1 MATSERTEDR
11 RPWHAEA
18 VDEALA
24 ALDARREGLSAEE
37 ARARLERVGPNRLE
51 THVRRSVASRLFA
64 QFHNVLIYLLVA
76 AGVVTA
82 LLGHWVDSGVIVAVV
97 VANALI
103 GFVQE
108 GKAERALDAIR
119 AMLAP
124 QAVVMRD
131 GETLEIAAEELVP
144 GDIVLLRSG
153 DRVPADLRL
162 IHTKNLQIDEAAL
175 TGESVPAEKS
185 EAPVADD
192 ASLGD
197 RTCMAYAG
205 TLVTS
210 GRGTGLAAA
219 TADATEIGCI
229 STMVSHVETL
239 TTPLLRQ
246 LAAFSRGLSVA
257 IVALAGATFAFG
269 SIVRSY
275 SAAEMF
281 LAAVGLAVAA
291 IPEGL
296 PAIMTITLAIG
307 VQRMAHRNAII
318 RRLPAVETLGSVTV
332 ICSDKTGTLTRNEM
346 TVQTIATQ
354 GALFSVTGVGY
365 APEGGFHVD
374 DRPVDPEDFPGLL
387 QMVRG
392 GALCSDAKLRR
403 RNGTWAVEGDP
414 TEGALVV
421 AALKAGLDPD
431 AERKSSPRIDQIPF
445 ESEHRFM
452 ATMHPDHEGGVFI
465 YVKGAPERLLETCT
479 SQRGEDGDEPLDADA
494 WKRRMS
500 EIASHGQRLLAMAVR
515 RVAADH
521 RDLRFDDVEGELT
534 LLGLFGIA
542 DPPRRDAIE
551 AVAACQ
557 AAGIRVKMIT
567 GDHAETARAIAGEL
581 GLDDRRVLTGQELE
595 ETGDDQL
602 LRLAEEVDVF
612 ARTSPK
618 HKLRLVE
625 GLQARGQVVAMTGDG
640 VNDAP
645 ALKRADIGIA
655 MGQKGTEAAKEA
667 SQMVLADDNFASIA
681 AAVEEGRTV
690 YDNLKKAILFIL
702 PTNGGQALTI
712 VAAIAFGQ
720 VLPITPVQ
728 ILWVNMVTAV
738 TLALALAFEPKERD
752 VMRRPPRRADEPLL
766 SSFLLWR
773 IGLVSALMLL
783 GAFGLFL
790 YESGRGASIEQ
801 ARTVAVNTVVA
812 FEIFYLWNARRL
824 RASVLNVEGLF
835 GSRPALL
842 AIGLVIAF
850 QLAFTYAPF
859 MQLLFATEA
868 LGIESWLRIGL
879 VAPWVLFLVELEK
892 WILRS
897 RRGAAARASG
907 A

>member
-1 MATSERTEDR
+1 MASQEPGEDR
-11 RPWHAEA
+11 PRWHADA
-18 VDEALA
+18 VGEALA
-24 ALDARREGLSAEE
+24 ALGARREGLSPGE
-37 ARARLERVGPNRLE
+37 ARARLAKAGPNRLE
-51 THVRRSVASRLFA
+51 TREQRGALIRLLA

-82 LLGHWVDSGVIVAVV
+82 LLGHWVDSGVIFAVV
-97 VANALI
+97 LANAAI

-108 GKAERALDAIR
+108 GKAERALEAIR

-124 QAVVMRD
+124 RAVVVRE
-131 GETLEIAAEELVP
+131 GETLEIPAEELVS

-162 IHTKNLQIDEAAL
+162 IQTKNLQVDEAAL

-185 EAPVADD
+185 EAPVAAD

-197 RTCMAYAG
+197 RASMAYAG

-210 GRGTGLAAA
+210 GRGTGLVVA
-219 TADATEIGCI
+219 TAEATEIGRI
-229 STMVSHVETL
+229 SAMVSRVETI

-257 IVALAGATFAFG
+257 IVALAGVTFAFG
-269 SIVRSY
+269 LLVRGY
-275 SAAEMF
+275 SATEMF
-281 LAAVGLAVAA
+281 MAAVGLAVAA

-307 VQRMAHRNAII
+307 VQRMARRNAIV

-346 TVQTIATQ
+346 TVQTVATRD
-354 GALFSVTGVGY
+354 ALFSVSGVGY
-365 APEGGFHVD
+365 APEGSFHVD
-374 DRPVDPEDFPGLL
+374 DRPVSPEEWPVLL
-387 QMVRG
+387 EMTRG
-392 GALCSDAKLRR
+392 GVLCSDASVRR
-403 RNGTWAVEGDP
+403 SDGTWAVEGAP

-431 AERKSSPRIDQIPF
+431 AERKSAPRIDQIPF

-452 ATMHPDHEGGVFI
+452 ATMNPDHEGGVFI
-465 YVKGAPERLLETCT
+465 YAKGAPERLLEMCT
-479 SQRGEDGDEPLDADA
+479 KERGRDGDERLDADA
-494 WKRRMS
+494 WRQRMN
-500 EIASHGQRLLAMAVR
+500 EIASRGQRLLAIAVR
-515 RVAADH
+515 RLAADH
-521 RDLRFDDVEGELT
+521 RDLRFDDVETDLT
-534 LLGLFGIA
+534 LLGLFGLA

-557 AAGIRVKMIT
+557 EAGIRVKMIT
-567 GDHAETARAIAGEL
+567 GDHAETARAIAGQL
-581 GLDDRRVLTGQELE
+581 GLVHERVLTGQELE
-595 ETGDDQL
+595 ETDDDEL
-602 LRLAEEVDVF
+602 LGLARDVDVF

-625 GLQARGQVVAMTGDG
+625 GLQEDHQVVAMTGDG

-655 MGQKGTEAAKEA
+655 MGRKGTEAAKEA

-681 AAVEEGRTV
+681 SAVEEGRTV
-690 YDNLKKAILFIL
+690 YDNLKKAITFIL

-712 VAAIAFGQ
+712 VAAIVFGQ
-720 VLPITPVQ
+720 MLPITPVQ

-752 VMRRPPRRADEPLL
+752 VMQRPPRRPDEPLL
-766 SSFLLWR
+766 SAFLLWR
-773 IGLVSALMLL
+773 VAFVSTILL
-783 GAFGLFL
+783 GGTFGLFL
-790 YESGRGASIEQ
+790 YERALGAGIEQ
-801 ARTVAVNTVVA
+801 ARTVAVNTLVA

-824 RASVLNVEGLF
+824 RLSVLNLDGIF
-835 GSRPALL
+835 GSRPALI

-850 QLAFTYAPF
+850 QLAFTYAPP
-859 MQLLFATEA
+859 MQLLFGTHP
-868 LGIESWLRIGL
+868 LGAESWLRIGL
-879 VAPWVLFLVELEK
+879 VAPSVLFLVELEK
-892 WILRS
+892 WILRRPRS
-897 RRGAAARASG
+897 AVEEVPS
-907 A
+907 